1 MVVFFTESYF
11 KKNWFL
17 KIPKLAPRVERS
29 SFCFFRFFDSAQND
43 KKQKSEWRKQ
53 VKTQLKTEN
62 GLLLI
67 SKIPHIQFQ
76 RKEIRKIIAAANSC
90 IGDGVI

>member
-1 MVVFFTESYF
+1 MKLIS
-11 KKNWFL
+11 W
-17 KIPKLAPRVERS
+17 KLAYEEMKVKNSPDWAFVWAL
-29 SFCFFRFFDSAQND
+29 FVFYRFFDFAQND

-53 VKTQLKTEN
+53 VKTWLKTEN

-76 RKEIRKIIAAANSC
+76 RKEIREIIAAANSC